1 VTDDHPSPEMLD
13 RLLAG
18 ASTSEESTRVLAH
31 LVRHCETCS
40 RYVRDALARAGRPPG
55 GLGAYDQAFAGS
67 LRRSSAGI
75 AGIHADQL
83 EATALWATLEG
94 TPGPLRGKL
103 IANDPRYHTWA
114 LASRFLDAAAET
126 HWQDSPGRGRR
137 CHRHRALPGGHATGV
152 NSGDRR
158 RAETGC
164 APTKGLRP
172 PTRGVRG
179 LGLAPGQAKPPPKL
193 N

>member
-126 HWQDSPGRGRR
+126 HWQDSPGRVATCSLTRDVAILAGEMAWILSKRSRDWRPGPCGRSR
-137 CHRHRALPGGHATGV
+137 CR
-152 NSGDRR
+152 
-158 RAETGC
+158 
-164 APTKGLRP
+164 
-172 PTRGVRG
+172 
-179 LGLAPGQAKPPPKL
+179 
-193 N
+193 